1 MGRADG
7 DRGLGSSP
15 NQFPGLDRFLSPG
28 TSVKSFR
35 GEGCGPVAGEGVATT
50 SRVPWERNRSR
61 MHWKKYVI
69 HGNGRRL
76 ALLSKTF
83 D

>member
-35 GEGCGPVAGEGVATT
+35 GEGCGPVAEG
-50 SRVPWERNRSR
+50 WL
-61 MHWKKYVI
+61 
-69 HGNGRRL
+69 RRL
-76 ALLSKTF
+76 GFPGKEIGVECTGRSM
-83 D
+83 